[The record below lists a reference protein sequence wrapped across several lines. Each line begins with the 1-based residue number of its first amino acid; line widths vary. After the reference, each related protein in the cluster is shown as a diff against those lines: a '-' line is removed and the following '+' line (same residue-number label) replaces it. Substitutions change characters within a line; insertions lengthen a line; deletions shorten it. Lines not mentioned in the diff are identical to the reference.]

1 MGAACWLIWKNIL
14 SLCPRRSP
22 RAPDLSYDSGR
33 GTIETSFDSS
43 FSGDGDGPDVN
54 WAEVLT
60 EINEQI
66 GKTRDIWL
74 AVYMMRAGAQAGRLD
89 VITDGAELL
98 AGYVELF
105 WDSVHPQL
113 EELGL
118 TGRITPCGSLA
129 RISEFLGPLRRTILV
144 AHPRLG
150 SYSGA
155 DFERFEQNGDSE
167 SDYGMFQVAMRGDP
181 DKNVQAIPQE
191 DVVAAVEN
199 LDRIK
204 AALKRT
210 DAAFAAQADGDGPNF
225 QATYEALDQIRRAV
239 APYAGLEAGEA
250 DGGAGDDG
258 ESWDAPSGSSGG
270 GSVSGRVES
279 REDVIRVLDAIADY
293 YRRKEPSSPV
303 PVVLRRARQWVTLD
317 FLDILEDIAP
327 AGIDDAKRVLVFG
340 KDRGDESSY

>member
-1 MGAACWLIWKNIL
+1 MLADLEKYLEPVSEDEPSG
-14 SLCPRRSP
+14 
-22 RAPDLSYDSGR
+22 PDLSYDSGR
-33 GTIETSFDSS
+33 GTIESSFDSS
-43 FSGDGDGPDVN
+43 FSGDGGGPDAN
-54 WAEVLT
+54 WAEVLA
-60 EINEQI
+60 EINAQI

-98 AGYVELF
+98 AGYIEMF
-105 WDSVHPQL
+105 WDSVHPQI

-129 RISEFLGPLRRTILV
+129 RIGEFLGPLRRTVLV

-155 DFERFEQNGDSE
+155 DFERFEQNGESE
-167 SDYGMFQVAMRGDP
+167 PDYGMFQVAMRGDAE
-181 DKNVQAIPQE
+181 KNVQAIPQE
-191 DVVAAVEN
+191 EIVSAVEN

-204 AALKRT
+204 AALKRADT
-210 DAAFAAQADGDGPNF
+210 AFTAQADGDGPNF

-239 APYAGLEAGEA
+239 APYAGLDAGAA
-250 DGGAGDDG
+250 DGGEAGGGD
-258 ESWDAPSGSSGG
+258 SWDASSASSSGG
-270 GSVSGRVES
+270 GSGSGRVES
-279 REDVIRVLDAIADY
+279 RDDVIRVLDSIADY

-340 KDRGDESSY
+340 KDRGDESY